1 MPDNPG
7 LVSKSRAGGRFNL
20 ELTNLWGIGQLRPA
34 AGLLVLAVPASVRPQ
49 VTASSPVPVWCC
61 SPARVADLPAPRG
74 TKIWL
79 LPCRT
84 KASSCGCI
92 TPRALLA
99 LCLCSGLREPFLL
112 STHRGSVLQHVWVL
126 SVSFFRVFTV
136 WGYRSGA
143 VSSCCRLLDIS
154 LCLSLVQPF
163 FHRLST
169 RSPAYLPRCCF
180 ALYQRTQGSFPKLI
194 LNTFRTLGEGKKKL
208 KLAPTQVLGTTFRQR
223 ALKMHLTVQI
233 AKTQTAGV
241 TCVHSAHAPCVS
253 CAVVGCCPVRVVFPR
268 LPLVHLPGTE
278 LSGVSQ
284 AALKRRALLACSPAE
299 KCCALQLCTGFKG
312 CDLVCKSELIPA
324 RGRASSWLC
333 WDKEGLAF
341 AFRGER
347 GFQAAR
353 KVGGG
358 NPLRCY
364 LLWFCLEC

>member
-1 MPDNPG
+1 M
-7 LVSKSRAGGRFNL
+7 
-20 ELTNLWGIGQLRPA
+20 
-34 AGLLVLAVPASVRPQ
+34 AS
-49 VTASSPVPVWCC
+49 
-61 SPARVADLPAPRG
+61 
-74 TKIWL
+74 
-79 LPCRT
+79 
-84 KASSCGCI
+84 
-92 TPRALLA
+92 
-99 LCLCSGLREPFLL
+99 
-112 STHRGSVLQHVWVL
+112 SVLQLGSWSSQCLRQYGPRSLQAAPFLFGAAPQPEWQTCLHLEEPRFGFCLAGPKLPAAAVSLLELCWLCVCALGCRSL
-126 SVSFFRVFTV
+126 SCSLRTEDLFCSTCGFCLSFFRVFTV

-194 LNTFRTLGEGKKKL
+194 LNTFRTLGEGKKQL

-253 CAVVGCCPVRVVFPR
+253 CAVVGCCPVHVVFPR

-284 AALKRRALLACSPAE
+284 AALKRRVLLACSPAE